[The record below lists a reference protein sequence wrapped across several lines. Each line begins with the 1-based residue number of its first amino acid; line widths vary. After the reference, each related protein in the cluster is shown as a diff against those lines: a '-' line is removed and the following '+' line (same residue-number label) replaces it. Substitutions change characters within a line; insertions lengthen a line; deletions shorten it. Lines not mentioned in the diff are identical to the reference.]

1 MRRGQNSQS
10 NVDPELGYTKKEL
23 LETSGLSPK
32 TFDLIRK
39 AARVSGKVTLAP
51 ALKDKAAPGD
61 TVFIFA
67 RAAAGPRM
75 PLAILRKKVSDLP
88 AAFTLDDSTAMSP
101 ATRLSGTPQVVIGA
115 RISKSGNA
123 MPQSGDL
130 QGVSKPVNNAA
141 KDIAIVIDTE
151 VQ

>member
-1 MRRGQNSQS
+1 M
-10 NVDPELGYTKKEL
+10 
-23 LETSGLSPK
+23 SG
-32 TFDLIRK
+32 T
-39 AARVSGKVTLAP
+39 VTLAP
-51 ALKDKAAPGD
+51 ALAGKAAPGD

-67 RAAAGPRM
+67 RAAEGPRM

-88 AAFTLDDSTAMSP
+88 VTFALDDSMAMSP
-101 ATRLSGTPQVVIGA
+101 AARLSGAPQVIIGA

-130 QGVSKPVNNAA
+130 QGSTKPVSNTGKN
-141 KDIAIVIDTE
+141 ISIVIDTE